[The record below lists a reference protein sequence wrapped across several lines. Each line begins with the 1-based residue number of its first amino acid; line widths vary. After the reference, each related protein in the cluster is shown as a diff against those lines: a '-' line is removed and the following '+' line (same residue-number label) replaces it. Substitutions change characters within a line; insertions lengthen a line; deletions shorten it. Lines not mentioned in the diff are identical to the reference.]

1 MDMKKILA
9 TLDGVASTP
18 VTGSN
23 DMRKFLSIIKES
35 AVANESVITS
45 FEADSIGGDANTF
58 LIDAD
63 KINDLVMGNID
74 KIKINADEQLL
85 KDMMSKFNSF
95 MSAYHAVG
103 KDILQPGLFDDKM
116 GDEVEEAMRPGFTHQ
131 DAGAEQ
137 DRKINA
143 LSGFAAKAMIAAGM
157 TDFSASDDST
167 IMSALKNL
175 PRLRSSID
183 QLDDSAFNRFID
195 ATLTK
200 AAALVGKQ
208 DVPEGVRDLGYD
220 AQSLIMKLRRDV
232 EDKRLQPTR
241 QAVLSAASELA
252 GDMDFAP
259 ELLVRQVLGQ
269 RMAEDDASET
279 MTPNWAK
286 YVLKQLYQSQGDV
299 TLTDLFDEGIPGL
312 HAMFIATAE
321 EHGLDPEEDF
331 EDVQHELTL
340 ELEDLIGGTDDLG
353 ENLSFKDYFAL
364 SESLKT
370 DNPCWK
376 GYKPVGKK
384 KKNGKT
390 VPNCVP
396 KTKGN

>member
-23 DMRKFLSIIKES
+23 DMKKFLSIIKES
-35 AVANESVITS
+35 SVAKESVITS

-103 KDILQPGLFDDKM
+103 KDILQPGLFDDTQ
-116 GDEVEEAMRPGFTHQ
+116 G
-131 DAGAEQ
+131 
-137 DRKINA
+137 
-143 LSGFAAKAMIAAGM
+143 L
-157 TDFSASDDST
+157 
-167 IMSALKNL
+167 
-175 PRLRSSID
+175 
-183 QLDDSAFNRFID
+183 
-195 ATLTK
+195 
-200 AAALVGKQ
+200 
-208 DVPEGVRDLGYD
+208 PEGVGDLGYD

-241 QAVLSAASELA
+241 SAVLAAANELA
-252 GDMDFAP
+252 GDMKFAP
-259 ELLVRQVLGQ
+259 ELLVQQVLGRGVEEADELRARGGIEAVNKKPRAGQTDYRDIPAGNYPGSQ
-269 RMAEDDASET
+269 RKFSDKDRAEQPSRLKSAIKATLGKHTRPNLPEQSVAEGSAHGYNVTRWYRKNRNPSKITAWLKKEAGLPKETKLYFDDADL
-279 MTPNWAK
+279 
-286 YVLKQLYQSQGDV
+286 VLGSDTIVPEALVDD
-299 TLTDLFDEGIPGL
+299 TLKFNDLL
-312 HAMFIATAE
+312 TALVQAT
-321 EHGLDPEEDF
+321 
-331 EDVQHELTL
+331 
-340 ELEDLIGGTDDLG
+340 GGTAKQKVDGVYRASDVAEG
-353 ENLSFKDYFAL
+353 LSFKDYFGLA
-364 SESLKT
+364 ESLKT

-376 GYKPVGKK
+376 GYKPVGTK

-396 KTKGN
+396 KK

>member
-376 GYKPVGKK
+376 GYKPVGTK